1 MVKENLSKIMVQ
13 LLKEN
18 LRTTL
23 LKGLV
28 KLRVKMELY
37 MWVNGEK
44 TYSTVRV
51 RKPGSMA
58 VYMMVTF

>member
-28 KLRVKMELY
+28 KLCVKMELY

>member
-13 LLKEN
+13 LMKEN

-28 KLRVKMELY
+28 KLCVKMELY

-44 TYSTVRV
+44 TYSTARV
-51 RKPGSMA
+51 RKPG
-58 VYMMVTF
+58 